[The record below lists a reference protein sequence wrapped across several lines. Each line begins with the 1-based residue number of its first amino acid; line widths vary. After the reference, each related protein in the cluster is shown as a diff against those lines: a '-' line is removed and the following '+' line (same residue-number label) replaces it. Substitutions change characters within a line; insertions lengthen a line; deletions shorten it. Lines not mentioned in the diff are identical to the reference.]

1 MTNDDWKKV
10 DNALKSVFS
19 PGAKLLIDGYEV
31 TLILCQKSQFQNAI
45 AVYINGGFKG
55 KWLVED
61 CEERRRFFCCKKR
74 TLVKEK
80 DFKACG
86 IRSKKGKKEIADR
99 YAYNEYF
106 SYWTN
111 FSKMKK
117 HFIDNNNSI
126 ELYNERS

>member
-61 CEERRRFFCCKKR
+61 CEEHTIQIFKNQGGKHIWKHQKEY
-74 TLVKEK
+74 VKT
-80 DFKACG
+80 AQSLCLS
-86 IRSKKGKKEIADR
+86 R
-99 YAYNEYF
+99 
-106 SYWTN
+106 
-111 FSKMKK
+111 
-117 HFIDNNNSI
+117 
-126 ELYNERS
+126 

>member
-1 MTNDDWKKV
+1 MTNEDWKKV

-86 IRSKKGKKEIADR
+86 IRSKKVKKEFADR
-99 YAYNEYF
+99 YAYNEYL

-117 HFIDNNNSI
+117 HFIDNNTNI
-126 ELYNERS
+126 EILEVL